1 MQHRFQSLAKAQE
14 LSNNRSGYNTATYT
28 GSGMSTPRSAYSRT
42 KKFRGSLGSLSDC
55 DLKSRSEV
63 LTVDLNNSRSN
74 LSDRSSTARKTQVS
88 FRNEEYN
95 KMASANVKRRKS
107 YMGMTK
113 KRTSILRKGHKI
125 SAAGSD
131 NSESSGTIN
140 SANKQA
146 DTGYDGSVSSG
157 PSQATLAH
165 EARKSIAASDLS
177 ISSNVSANQNVDFP
191 IITHT
196 VSKETN
202 PGRLSVVASMD
213 EQSLIH
219 ETTYD
224 DQTNADSLKSN
235 TGNYT
240 NNVIPLGVTTSEDQD
255 IASQAEH
262 IEETTVAP
270 QADVN
275 FSDTPT
281 DKTSLLNNNTTD
293 QISANPNENV
303 NVTLENNNSQSDGD
317 EKVTNPQSK
326 VEPLP
331 DLPPPMENG
340 SVVEDLNEPAPNSSK
355 LTENNIVNM
364 ENLDIKS
371 SQQHTNDHLTN
382 DPSPDLPKSQ
392 ENGIINND
400 AEIAKSN
407 VIVVANSQIITKSDS
422 VSSMNQLVNITS
434 SSEVNNGIT
443 AVE

>member
-63 LTVDLNNSRSN
+63 LTVDMNNSRSN
-74 LSDRSSTARKTQVS
+74 LSDRSSNARKTQVS
-88 FRNEEYN
+88 FRNEEYI

-125 SAAGSD
+125 SAAGSE

-157 PSQATLAH
+157 PSQATLVH
-165 EARKSIAASDLS
+165 EARKSMAASDLS
-177 ISSNVSANQNVDFP
+177 ISSNVSTNPNADCP

-219 ETTYD
+219 ENTYD
-224 DQTNADSLKSN
+224 DQTNAGSLKSN
-235 TGNYT
+235 TDNHA
-240 NNVIPLGVTTSEDQD
+240 NNMIPLGVTTSEDQD

-262 IEETTVAP
+262 IEETTAAP
-270 QADVN
+270 QGDVN
-275 FSDTPT
+275 FSETPT
-281 DKTSLLNNNTTD
+281 DNCSLLNNNTTD
-293 QISANPNENV
+293 QNSANPNEHV
-303 NVTLENNNSQSDGD
+303 NVTLKNNDSQSDGD
-317 EKVTNPQSK
+317 EKVTNSQSK

-331 DLPPPMENG
+331 ELPSPLENG
-340 SVVEDLNEPAPNSSK
+340 SVAKELTEPAPNSPK
-355 LTENNIVNM
+355 LNENIILSTERI
-364 ENLDIKS
+364 LI
-371 SQQHTNDHLTN
+371 
-382 DPSPDLPKSQ
+382 
-392 ENGIINND
+392 
-400 AEIAKSN
+400 
-407 VIVVANSQIITKSDS
+407 
-422 VSSMNQLVNITS
+422 
-434 SSEVNNGIT
+434 
-443 AVE
+443 